1 MSDKV
6 IEMMYPG
13 KEAVK
18 RGGEGVDLDLC
29 TCRESYRLVDEVA
42 KDASCK

>member
-6 IEMMYPG
+6 LEMMYPG
-13 KEAVK
+13 KEAIK
-18 RGGEGVDLDLC
+18 RGGKGVDLDL
-29 TCRESYRLVDEVA
+29 CRESYRLVEEVA

>member
-6 IEMMYPG
+6 LDMMYSG

-18 RGGEGVDLDLC
+18 RGEEGVDLEL
-29 TCRESYRLVDEVA
+29 CRESYRLVEEVA
-42 KDASCK
+42 KDAFCL